1 MSAAK
6 GYRPPAGF
14 LDLSPEDRIRMTL
27 TNGGDSHF
35 YSRFLKQCK
44 LESVKSLGPKS
55 TIVTFRCK
63 ADPYYS
69 NFSGNLHGGMQSAIF
84 DMLTSIAMQA
94 IGKKDFWVNGGVSRV
109 LNVSYL
115 RPAPEGIELLV
126 ECEVVHMGKTLALL
140 QGRMKR
146 ADDGAII
153 STCEHNKVA
162 VPAKPGFKL
171 RGRQFC

>member
-44 LESVKSLGPKS
+44 LESVKPLGPKS
-55 TIVTFRCK
+55 TIVTFSCK

-69 NFSGNLHGGMQSAIF
+69 NFSGNLHG
-84 DMLTSIAMQA
+84 MLIMSWKQ
-94 IGKKDFWVNGGVSRV
+94 
-109 LNVSYL
+109 
-115 RPAPEGIELLV
+115 
-126 ECEVVHMGKTLALL
+126 CHML
-140 QGRMKR
+140 
-146 ADDGAII
+146 I
-153 STCEHNKVA
+153 
-162 VPAKPGFKL
+162 
-171 RGRQFC
+171 